1 LHDATEKFKMGFLR
15 LFKTKDKTRFLSKKK
30 KSDLK
35 RLVGCYF
42 KKRVFINPDCVSI
55 LFVIFP

>member
-30 KSDLK
+30 SDLK
-35 RLVGCYF
+35 RLVGCFF